1 MSYLIKAINNHQ
13 QVELV
18 RVGDDK
24 VCLRVPL
31 NSKQGG
37 VSSTYSRDFIVDKKE
52 LKKALG

>member
-13 QVELV
+13 QVEIV

-37 VSSTYSRDFIVDKKE
+37 VNSTYSRDFIVNKKE
-52 LKKALG
+52 LKQALG

>member
-13 QVELV
+13 QVEIV

-24 VCLRVPL
+24 VCLRVPF

-37 VSSTYSRDFIVDKKE
+37 GSSTYSRDFIVDKKE

>member
-13 QVELV
+13 QGESG

-31 NSKQGG
+31 HSKQDG
-37 VSSTYSRDFIVDKKE
+37 VTSNYSKDFIVNKKE
-52 LKKALG
+52 LKQALG